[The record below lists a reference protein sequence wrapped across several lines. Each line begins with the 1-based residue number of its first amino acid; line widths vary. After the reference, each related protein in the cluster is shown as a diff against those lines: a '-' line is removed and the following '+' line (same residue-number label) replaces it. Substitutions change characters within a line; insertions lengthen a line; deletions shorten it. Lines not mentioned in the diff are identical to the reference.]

1 MMITLHHF
9 LYVSLFLFTMGLVC
23 VVIKKNV
30 VHILMGIELIL
41 NAASLNMITFSHFIE
56 AKGTSHAMSGQVFSI
71 FIIVLAA
78 AEAVVALAILFCVF
92 SAHRTPKVDRI
103 TELKG

>member
-1 MMITLHHF
+1 MIGLSHF
-9 LYVSLFLFTMGLVC
+9 LYLSLFLFAMGLVC
-23 VVIKKNV
+23 VVIKRNV

-41 NAASLNMITFSHFIE
+41 NASSLNMIAFSHYI
-56 AKGTSHAMSGQVFSI
+56 KPQGTADVLSGQIFSI

-92 SAHRTPKVDRI
+92 SSFRTPKVDKM
-103 TELKG
+103 TELKE

>member
-1 MMITLHHF
+1 MIGLTHF
-9 LYVSLFLFTMGLVC
+9 LYISLFLFTMGLVC

-41 NAASLNMITFSHFIE
+41 NAASLNMIAFSHFIKPQSAAME
-56 AKGTSHAMSGQVFSI
+56 MSGQIFSI

-92 SAHRTPKVDRI
+92 SAFRSAKVSEM